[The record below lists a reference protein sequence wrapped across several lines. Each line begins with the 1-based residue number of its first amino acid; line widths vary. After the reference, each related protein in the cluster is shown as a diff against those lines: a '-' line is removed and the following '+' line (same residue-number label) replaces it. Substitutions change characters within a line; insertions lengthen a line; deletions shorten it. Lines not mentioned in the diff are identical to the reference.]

1 MGLCSS
7 LVLGILKG
15 DAEIELLS
23 KLNWWL
29 FKGGCEPNS
38 DVIVKILF
46 WTFYECF
53 IANWCPSLSLKVV
66 ICFLCFLN
74 LKNQ

>member
-15 DAEIELLS
+15 DAEIELLL

-29 FKGGCEPNS
+29 FKGGCELNFE
-38 DVIVKILF
+38 VIVKILF
-46 WTFYECF
+46 WTCSECF
-53 IANWCPSLSLKVV
+53 IANWCPSLSLKVI
-66 ICFLCFLN
+66 ICFFVF
-74 LKNQ
+74 

>member
-15 DAEIELLS
+15 GAEIELLS
-23 KLNWWL
+23 KLIWWL

-38 DVIVKILF
+38 EVIVKILF
-46 WTFYECF
+46 WTCSECF
-53 IANWCPSLSLKVV
+53 IANWCPSLYFKVI
-66 ICFLCFLN
+66 ICFLYFLS

>member
-7 LVLGILKG
+7 LVLGILKS
-15 DAEIELLS
+15 DVEIELLS

-38 DVIVKILF
+38 EVIVENFFL
-46 WTFYECF
+46 TFSVCF
-53 IANWCPSLSLKVV
+53 IASWCPFHFLK
-66 ICFLCFLN
+66 L
-74 LKNQ
+74 

>member
-1 MGLCSS
+1 MELCSS

-15 DAEIELLS
+15 ETEIELLS

-29 FKGGCEPNS
+29 FRGGWELNS
-38 DVIVKILF
+38 EVIVEIIF
-46 WTFYECF
+46 WTFYECLS
-53 IANWCPSLSLKVV
+53 ANWCPSSFLKVMS
-66 ICFLCFLN
+66 CFLCFLS

>member
-15 DAEIELLS
+15 ETEIELLS

-29 FKGGCEPNS
+29 FKGGWEPNYE
-38 DVIVKILF
+38 VIVKIIF
-46 WTFYECF
+46 WIF
-53 IANWCPSLSLKVV
+53 S
-66 ICFLCFLN
+66 
-74 LKNQ
+74 